1 MGIDDQ
7 NILIELVYNNMHGM
21 GIGKIHGGDKLG
33 SLEREKDGGGGGKIV
48 VVTSPMIFLAK
59 LTTDDGD

>member
-21 GIGKIHGGDKLG
+21 GYWKIHGGDKLR
-33 SLEREKDGGGGGKIV
+33 SFEREKEGGGGGKIS
-48 VVTSPMIFLAK
+48 VVTSP
-59 LTTDDGD
+59 

>member
-33 SLEREKDGGGGGKIV
+33 SLEREKEGGGGGKIV
-48 VVTSPMIFLAK
+48 VVTSPMIF
-59 LTTDDGD
+59 

>member
-21 GIGKIHGGDKLG
+21 GIGKIHGGDKLR
-33 SLEREKDGGGGGKIV
+33 SLEREKEGGGGRWKDCGRHLPHDFFSK
-48 VVTSPMIFLAK
+48 
-59 LTTDDGD
+59 TDH

>member
-21 GIGKIHGGDKLG
+21 GIGKIHGGDKLR
-33 SLEREKDGGGGGKIV
+33 SLEREKDGAWGRWKDC
-48 VVTSPMIFLAK
+48 SRHLPHDFFSK
-59 LTTDDGD
+59 TDH